1 MSKQIY
7 YNGPII
13 TMDEN
18 YMFPEAILV
27 ENDKIKNV
35 GSESFIFS
43 LKDSNT
49 KVIDLKNNTLIPSFI
64 DSHSHITA
72 FASTLN
78 LVFLNNIKSFHDII
92 SRLKDFKQKHNLG
105 KDQWIIGFGY
115 DHNDLPNKIHPT
127 KDILDKAST
136 ENPILITHASGH
148 VGVLNSLAL
157 EKLNIT
163 CDSKDI
169 EGGRIGRIKDSL
181 EPNGYLEENAFM
193 SCAKNIPKPSLESNL
208 AFLKK
213 AQDIYLSYG
222 ITTCQEGMVNEE
234 EFNTLK
240 YASDTKSLKLDVI
253 GYVDLQKSKFLMDNN
268 KGYKNN
274 YINRFKFGGYKIFLD
289 GSPQGKTAWL
299 TKPYK
304 NSGDYLGYPIYKDC
318 DVLKHVETS
327 FKEDLQLLTHCNG
340 DAAAD
345 QLIEAFNHVSCLKEY
360 KNDIRPVMIHAQT
373 VRYDQ
378 INKMKKFNIMPSYFV
393 AHTYYWGDIHIENL
407 GKERAFK
414 ISPAK
419 TTLEEDL
426 IFTFHQDTPVI
437 PPNMLETVWCAVNRI
452 TKEGVLLGEEE
463 RIPVLDALKAVTI
476 NAAFQY
482 FEENKKGS
490 ISEGKFA
497 DFVILDKNPL
507 EVNPMDI
514 KNIKILKTIKEGQV
528 LYSNTL

>member
-1 MSKQIY
+1 MPKQIY

-13 TMDEN
+13 TMDED
-18 YMFPEAILV
+18 YMFPQAILV
-27 ENDKIKNV
+27 ENGVIKNI
-35 GSESFIFS
+35 GTKDFIFS
-43 LKDSNT
+43 LKDSTTEIINLEN
-49 KVIDLKNNTLIPSFI
+49 KTLMPSFI

-78 LVFLNNIKSFHDII
+78 LVFLNNSVSFNDII
-92 SRLKDFKQKHNLG
+92 NRLNDFKEKHNIKKG
-105 KDQWIIGFGY
+105 EWIIGFGY

-127 KDILDKAST
+127 KDILDKVST

-148 VGVLNSLAL
+148 IGVLNSLAL

-163 CDSKDI
+163 CHSKDI
-169 EGGRIGRIKDSL
+169 EGGHIGRVKDSL

-193 SCAKNIPKPSLESNL
+193 SCSKNIPKPSLESNL
-208 AFLKK
+208 TFFKK

-222 ITTCQEGMVNEE
+222 ITTCQDGMVSEE

-240 YASDTKSLKLDVI
+240 YASDTNSLKLDVI
-253 GYVDLQKSKFLMDNN
+253 GYVDLQKSKFLIDNN
-268 KGYKNN
+268 KNYKKN
-274 YINRFKFGGYKIFLD
+274 YVNRFKLGGYKIFLD

-299 TKPYK
+299 TRPYE

-318 DVLKHVETS
+318 DVLKYVEMS
-327 FKEDLQLLTHCNG
+327 FKEDLQLLAHCNG

-345 QLIEAFNHVSCLKEY
+345 QLINIFSHTSLEKY
-360 KNDIRPVMIHAQT
+360 KNNIRPVMIHAQT
-373 VRYDQ
+373 IRYDQ
-378 INKMKKFNIMPSYFV
+378 IDKMKKLNIMPSYFV

-419 TTLEEDL
+419 TTLEKDL
-426 IFTFHQDTPVI
+426 KFTFHQDTPVI

-452 TKEGVLLGEEE
+452 TKEGITIGENEK
-463 RIPVLDALKAVTI
+463 ISVLDALKAVTI

-482 FEENKKGS
+482 FEEDKKGS
-490 ISEGKFA
+490 ITEGKFA
-497 DFVILDKNPL
+497 DFIILDKNPL
-507 EVNPMDI
+507 EINPMDI
-514 KNIKILKTIKEGQV
+514 KNIKVLKTIKEGQV
-528 LYSNTL
+528 LYSNMI